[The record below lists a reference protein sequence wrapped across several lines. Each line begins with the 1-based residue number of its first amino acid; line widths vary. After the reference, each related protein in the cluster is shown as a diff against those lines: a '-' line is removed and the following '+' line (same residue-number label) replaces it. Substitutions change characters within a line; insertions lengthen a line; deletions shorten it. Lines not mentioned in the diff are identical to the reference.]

1 MSVWLWVLF
10 ASAGFG
16 SEVRLALERG
26 WESNGIKV
34 KELGF
39 YKQWATDSFFRLR
52 AVDRLL
58 DEPLTTATFADSLA
72 GFTQGCT
79 SSPVRL
85 LRQQCWHT
93 DIRLEVKDSARLW
106 REILAETAGI
116 RATSEGRELIVLP
129 SYIAEAVGLILAG
142 YRVSERYLRRAVAGL
157 TPKELDRLLGVVPS
171 FWQEKDNANDVSWAG
186 ILHRELGRDYDT
198 AEVRPESVLSYVRKL
213 DRRSLALCG
222 LSTVLAACE
231 GYRLLRTA
239 PVRVSDVLKSELIPG
254 VQGEV
259 YAAWETEFG
268 WVVIGTEQDNLYR
281 RDCCLVIELGGDD
294 TYLCRAAGA
303 VGFLHG
309 PFGVVIDLAG
319 NDRYEC
325 DRPFNQGAAC
335 LGVGV
340 LIDAS
345 GNDTY
350 RAGSYAQGTGIM
362 GMGLLWDENGDDIY
376 AAENCVQGAGHFGC
390 GLLVER
396 AGNDCYRSSV
406 YCQGFGST
414 WGFGACVDYEGNDGY
429 FAGGRYRHEPLLP
442 QENRSFGQ
450 GFAMGWRPDAAGGIG
465 FLYDRTGNDFYN
477 AEVYA
482 QGTAYWYSLGAL
494 WDGSGYDHY
503 TAAQYAQGA
512 GIHLAVGCLLDNEG
526 NDSYYSRLGPSQG
539 SGHDLSVGVLLDRRG
554 NDVYHASG
562 GMGMALSNAVGLFCD
577 VTGNDVYSC
586 SEAAALGGAVVARG
600 FASVGSFLDL
610 AGKDRYT
617 AGSLGQDSSCWNSGS
632 YGFGVDAGMDPVPGD
647 EAAEGDSLIENGLL
661 SLPLDSIFRI
671 ASTWEVGNA
680 RARVRQARRQLLAA
694 GRRAIEYVFDNKLD
708 TKDGL
713 ESRAI
718 EELVKAWPDTAR
730 PFLLKALRDKRWQA
744 RNNAAY
750 WLGKMGRESKLA
762 VDSLLLALREKR
774 ISSRRAAGA
783 FGDIG
788 DSLVVPHILYLLK
801 DKHEPTRIVTAEAC
815 GKLRNP
821 AAIPQLLCA
830 LGDEFFTVRSAAEMA
845 LVSMGVSCLDSL
857 LKAWDQLRP
866 PALGHALRAGAEIAA
881 RLDSSQVGTRSVVW
895 HRLVPYLKHSSVF
908 VRLAAV
914 QGLAKLQNEE
924 VREILERASQQEQ
937 DTFVLAAYRQALNK

>member
-1 MSVWLWVLF
+1 MSVWLWVVF
-10 ASAGFG
+10 AAAGFHP
-16 SEVRLALERG
+16 EARLVLEQG
-26 WESNGIKV
+26 LASKGIDV
-34 KELGF
+34 EELGF

-58 DEPLTTATFADSLA
+58 DEPLVVAAFADSLA
-72 GFTQGCT
+72 GWTQGCT
-79 SSPVRL
+79 SSPARLFMHQCLQTGVRL
-85 LRQQCWHT
+85 GA
-93 DIRLEVKDSARLW
+93 KDSARLW
-106 REILAETAGI
+106 REILAETVDI
-116 RATSEGRELIVLP
+116 RATGEGRHLVALP
-129 SYIAEAVGLILAG
+129 SRIAQSVSLILAG
-142 YRVSERYLRRAVAGL
+142 FRVSERYLRRAVADL
-157 TPKELDRLLGVVPS
+157 TPEELDCLLGEAPS
-171 FWQEKDNANDVSWAG
+171 FWQEKDNAKDVSWIG
-186 ILHRELGRDYDT
+186 ILHREFGREYDT
-198 AEVRPESVLSYVRKL
+198 AGFRSESVLAYVRKL
-213 DRRSLALCG
+213 DRRSLAFCG
-222 LSTVLAACE
+222 LSTVLAVWE

-239 PVRVSDVLKSELIPG
+239 PVWVSDVLQSELIPG

-268 WVVIGTEQDNLYR
+268 LVVLGTEQDNLYR

-303 VGFLHG
+303 VGFLGG

-325 DRPFNQGAAC
+325 DRPFSQGGAC
-335 LGVGV
+335 LGAGV

-350 RAGSYAQGTGIM
+350 RAGSYAQGAGIM
-362 GMGLLWDENGDDIY
+362 GTGLLWDEEGEDIY
-376 AAENCVQGAGHFGC
+376 AAGNYAQGAGHFGY

-396 AGNDCYRSSV
+396 FGNDCYRSSA

-414 WGFGACVDYEGNDGY
+414 WGFGVCADYEGNDGY

-450 GFAMGWRPDAAGGIG
+450 GFAVGWRPDAAGGIG
-465 FLYDRTGNDFYN
+465 FLYDKTGNDFYN

-482 QGTAYWYSLGAL
+482 QGTAYWYSLGVL

-554 NDVYHASG
+554 DDVYHASG

-577 VTGNDVYSC
+577 VTGNDMYSC
-586 SEAAALGGAVVARG
+586 SEAAALGGAVAARG

-610 AGKDRYT
+610 AGKDCYT
-617 AGSLGQDSSCWNSGS
+617 AGSAGQDSSCWGSGN
-632 YGFGVDAGMDPVPGD
+632 YGFGIDAGLYPVPGD
-647 EAAEGDSLIENGLL
+647 EAVVGDSLVEDDLL
-661 SLPLDSIFRI
+661 SLTLDSIFRI
-671 ASTWEVGNA
+671 ASSWEVGNA

-694 GRRAIEYVFDNKLD
+694 GRRAIEYVFEKKLD

-730 PFLLKALRDKRWQA
+730 PFLLKALRDNRWQA

-750 WLGKMGRESKLA
+750 WLGKMGREAKVA

-774 ISSRRAAGA
+774 ISSRRAASA

-788 DSLVVPHILYLLK
+788 DSLVVLHILYLLK

-821 AAIPQLLCA
+821 VAIPQLLCA
-830 LGDEFFTVRSAAEMA
+830 LGDKFFTVRSAAEMA
-845 LVSMGVSCLDSL
+845 LVSMGASCLDSL
-857 LKAWDQLRP
+857 LKAWGQLRP
-866 PALGHALRAGAEIAA
+866 PALGHALKAGAEIAA
-881 RLDSSQVGTRSVVW
+881 RLDSSQVSTQSVVW
-895 HRLVPYLKHSSVF
+895 RRLVPYLKHSSVF

-924 VREILERASQQEQ
+924 VHEILKRSSKHEQ
-937 DTFVLAAYRQALNK
+937 DAFVLAAYRQILNR